1 MPTLTIPQ
9 PEARPAVVFS
19 QYWMDTLVI
28 RSPAPGGEASA
39 HVTLVPYSPVTGE
52 IAMNSVNFTMDNLF
66 KLAETDPVLAT
77 ALGTVM
83 TVVQT
88 YAIAQGL
95 VSAPA

>member
-1 MPTLTIPQ
+1 
-9 PEARPAVVFS
+9 
-19 QYWMDTLVI
+19 
-28 RSPAPGGEASA
+28 
-39 HVTLVPYSPVTGE
+39 
-52 IAMNSVNFTMDNLF
+52 MDNLF